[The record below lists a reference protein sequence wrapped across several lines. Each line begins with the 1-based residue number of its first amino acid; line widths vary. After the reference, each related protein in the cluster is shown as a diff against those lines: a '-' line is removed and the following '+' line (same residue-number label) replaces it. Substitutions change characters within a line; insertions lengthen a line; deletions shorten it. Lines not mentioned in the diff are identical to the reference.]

1 MSGKEKCEFL
11 KGIRKRMAE
20 ANGIPFE
27 PRECDYNGEC
37 SGTCP
42 FCEKEAD
49 DLLVLLK
56 EKMEQGTEILT
67 DKETVELLKTNTRRL
82 KEERQRLADT
92 ETGVVRGDYYYEEE
106 IRKRQRE
113 EMERLIEEQNRP
125 LMGDI
130 RRDFTPL
137 YNQEEEIRMIRELD
151 EKEERLRAEG
161 DDEYTI
167 RKALQRHEELAQL
180 RFKENQ

>member
-1 MSGKEKCEFL
+1 
-11 KGIRKRMAE
+11 MAE

-42 FCEKEAD
+42 FCEKEAN

-56 EKMEQGTEILT
+56 EKMEQGAEILA
-67 DKETVELLKTNTRRL
+67 DKEAVAFLKMNSRRL
-82 KEERQRLADT
+82 QEERQRLVDT
-92 ETGVVRGDYYYEEE
+92 ETSVVRRDCDEEVM
-106 IRKRQRE
+106 RKRQRE

-130 RRDFTPL
+130 RCDFTPL
-137 YNQEEEIRMIRELD
+137 NSQEEEIRQNLGTV
-151 EKEERLRAEG
+151 L
-161 DDEYTI
+161 
-167 RKALQRHEELAQL
+167 
-180 RFKENQ
+180 

>member
-1 MSGKEKCEFL
+1 MKGKNKCEFL

-20 ANGIPFE
+20 ANGIPYE

-42 FCEKEAD
+42 FCEKEAN

-56 EKMEQGTEILT
+56 EKMEQGAEILA
-67 DKETVELLKTNTRRL
+67 DKEAVAFLKMNSRRL
-82 KEERQRLADT
+82 QEERQRLVDT
-92 ETGVVRGDYYYEEE
+92 ETSVVRRDCDEEVM
-106 IRKRQRE
+106 RKRQRE

-137 YNQEEEIRMIRELD
+137 YSQEEDIRLCRELD
-151 EKEERLRAEG
+151 EIEERLRAEG
-161 DDEYTI
+161 EDENTI

>member
-42 FCEKEAD
+42 FCEKEAN

-56 EKMEQGTEILT
+56 EKMEQGAEILA
-67 DKETVELLKTNTRRL
+67 DKEAVAFLKMNSRRL
-82 KEERQRLADT
+82 QEERQGLVDT
-92 ETGVVRGDYYYEEE
+92 ETSVVRRDCDEEVM
-106 IRKRQRE
+106 RKRQRE

-130 RRDFTPL
+130 RCDFTPL
-137 YNQEEEIRMIRELD
+137 NSQEEEIRQNLGTV
-151 EKEERLRAEG
+151 L
-161 DDEYTI
+161 
-167 RKALQRHEELAQL
+167 
-180 RFKENQ
+180 

>member
-42 FCEKEAD
+42 FCEKEAN

-56 EKMEQGTEILT
+56 EKMEQGAEILA
-67 DKETVELLKTNTRRL
+67 DKEAVAFLKMNSRRL
-82 KEERQRLADT
+82 QEERQGLVDT
-92 ETGVVRGDYYYEEE
+92 ETSVVRRDCDEEVM
-106 IRKRQRE
+106 RKRERE
-113 EMERLIEEQNRP
+113 EMERLIEELNRP

-130 RRDFTPL
+130 RCDFTPL
-137 YNQEEEIRMIRELD
+137 NSQEEEIRQNLGTV
-151 EKEERLRAEG
+151 L
-161 DDEYTI
+161 
-167 RKALQRHEELAQL
+167 
-180 RFKENQ
+180 